1 MKTTL
6 QSGWLCKSAAAPFV
20 GFATSLLVITLLA
33 GCASFGAT
41 DGVENLWREVPAD
54 SFEKGVTTQSE
65 VLELLGPP
73 SQLIS
78 LKEQTVY
85 YYLTEETSGKGKIF
99 IVWNQVSAASKYDR
113 AIFFFGLDGV
123 LQEFAFS
130 KESVER

>member
-1 MKTTL
+1 MK
-6 QSGWLCKSAAAPFV
+6 AAQIVNMVTYF
-20 GFATSLLVITLLA
+20 FAAIMLA

-54 SFEKGVTTQSE
+54 RFEKGVTTQSE
-65 VLELLGPP
+65 VLGLLGPP

-85 YYLTEETSGKGKIF
+85 YYLTQKTSGKGQIF
-99 IVWNQVSAASKYDR
+99 ILWNQVEADSKYDR
-113 AIFFFGLDGV
+113 AIFFFDLEGV

-130 KESVER
+130 KEAVER